1 MPKKL
6 RHEIESAPRMNLEA
20 HQVILR
26 PLVTE
31 KGVFQSQELNQYTFQ
46 VNPLATKI
54 QVKDAIESL
63 FDVKVARVAIQ
74 NVKGKPRR
82 YRFTFGRTKA
92 KKKAI
97 VKLAGDHRIDFF

>member
-1 MPKKL
+1 MANLKRKKISEPVL
-6 RHEIESAPRMNLEA
+6 HLEP
-20 HQVILR
+20 HQVVLR

-31 KGVFQSQELNQYTFQ
+31 KGVTQSEQLNQYTFQ
-46 VNPLATKI
+46 VNPKATKI
-54 QVKDAIESL
+54 QIKKAIEQL
-63 FDVKVARVAIQ
+63 FEVKVAKVATQ

-97 VKLAGDHRIDFF
+97 VKLAGDHRIDFY